1 MTDLETLNI
10 ALTAQIGVLR
20 SVLLDIAGDP
30 AGMLIEQQIRL
41 QQVRDL
47 AEDLSA
53 KGMSLAM
60 DSPYIVDH
68 VLAGR
73 LDQIGD
79 RLREILDTPVCTCG
93 ECGAEE

>member
-47 AEDLSA
+47 AET
-53 KGMSLAM
+53 
-60 DSPYIVDH
+60 SPRRV
-68 VLAGR
+68 
-73 LDQIGD
+73 
-79 RLREILDTPVCTCG
+79 
-93 ECGAEE
+93 